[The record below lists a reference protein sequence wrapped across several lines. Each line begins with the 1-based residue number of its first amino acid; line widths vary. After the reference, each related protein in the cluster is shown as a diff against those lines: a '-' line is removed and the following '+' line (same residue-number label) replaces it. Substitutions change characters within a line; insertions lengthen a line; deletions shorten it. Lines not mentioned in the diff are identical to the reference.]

1 MPGDRTLASTEQR
14 FAACFG
20 RTPTAVA
27 SAPGRLEVL
36 GNHTDYNAGLTLSC
50 AVSMRCSAAIAA
62 IDRPVLRLAS
72 TAYDQPPQ
80 DFTLDTASAGQGEWV
95 NYVLGL
101 VAALRAHGHDVPGF
115 ELLIDSAVPRSAG
128 VSSSAA
134 LEMAVLAAL
143 CKQLD
148 LRLPA
153 LELARIGQEA
163 ESRAVGAM
171 TGLLDQLTALCGERD
186 HLLRIDFRSMTHRAI
201 SLPAGWCF
209 VAIDSGVKHDLTAEY
224 NDRRAACEAAARVM
238 GVQTLR
244 ETDPAR
250 LEQHRGELPSKA
262 YGCAKHVIDEIER
275 VQDATRVLANND
287 VHRLG
292 ELMFDS
298 HASSRDLFHNS
309 CVELDRLVELA
320 KHDPRC
326 IGARLSGGGF
336 GGITIHLLKQ
346 KDAVDYLRD
355 IQQRVVALGG
365 DRPWGAVC
373 ETDDGAH

>member
-1 MPGDRTLASTEQR
+1 MPSDRSRDTIRQR
-14 FAACFG
+14 YEACFG
-20 RTPTAVA
+20 RTPTATA

-50 AVSMRCSAAIAA
+50 AVALRCTAALAL
-62 IDRPVLRLAS
+62 IDQPVVRLAS
-72 TAYDQPPQ
+72 TAFDQPPK
-80 DFTLDTASAGQGEWV
+80 DFPLDTACAGQGEWA

-101 VAALRAHGHDVPGF
+101 IAALRERGHDVPGF
-115 ELLIDSAVPRSAG
+115 ELLVDSAVPRSAG

-134 LEMAVLAAL
+134 LEMAVLTAL
-143 CKQLD
+143 CKQAGLV
-148 LRLPA
+148 LPDI
-153 LELARIGQEA
+153 ERARIGQEA
-163 ESRAVGAM
+163 ESRAVGAQ
-171 TGLLDQLTALCGERD
+171 TGLLDQLTSLCGERD
-186 HLLRIDFRSMTHRAI
+186 HLLQIDFQSMTHHTIA
-201 SLPAGWCF
+201 LPDGWCF
-209 VAIDSGVKHDLTAEY
+209 VAIDSGVKHDLTGEY

-244 ETDPAR
+244 DADPAR
-250 LEQHRGELPSKA
+250 LEQHRGKLPSKA

-275 VQDATRVLANND
+275 VQDAAQALANND

-298 HASSRDLFHNS
+298 HASSRDLIQNS
-309 CVELDRLVELA
+309 CPELDRIVDLA

-346 KDAVDYLRD
+346 KDAENYLRD
-355 IQQRVVALGG
+355 MQQRVVAVGG

-373 ETDDGAH
+373 ETDDGAY